1 MLARKFTNKR
11 RHRKYR
17 LRFKLRGTAARPRL
31 SVFRS
36 ARHIYAQ
43 IIDDD
48 TGSTLASASTIEK
61 VMADFSGDKS
71 EAAAKIGE
79 LVAHRALDAGVRSLV
94 FDRGGFLYHG
104 RVAQVSKAAH
114 ELGLLTKV
122 GYEGAWPKPIE
133 AATEET
139 TNDASAEAPATDAA
153 TEIQE

>member
-17 LRFKLRGTAARPRL
+17 LRFKIRGTAGRPRL

-48 TGSTLASASTIEK
+48 TGTTLASASTVEK
-61 VMADFSGDKS
+61 AMVDFSGDKS
-71 EAAAKIGE
+71 EEAAKIGE
-79 LVAHRALDAGVRSLV
+79 LIAHRALDAGLRTLV

-104 RVAQVSKAAH
+104 RVAQVSKVAH
-114 ELGLLTKV
+114 KLGLLTKT
-122 GYEGAWPKPIE
+122 GYEGAWPKPAE
-133 AATEET
+133 AAAEET
-139 TNDASAEAPATDAA
+139 TNDASEAPAAEAA